1 MKMFFAV
8 VFAVAFSGLAM
19 AAGNGNGDG
28 GDGGSVLAE
37 KMIANNEAAIARWH
51 AEHD

>member
-19 AAGNGNGDG
+19 AAGNGNSDS
-28 GDGGSVLAE
+28 GDGGSALSE
-37 KMIANNEAAIARWH
+37 KQIALNEAAIARQQK
-51 AEHD
+51 